1 MSIGERISFFRK
13 KRGMT
18 QKELGSKIGFSTKT
32 ADIRLAQYES
42 GVRTPKSDLTESI
55 AYALNVSPMALNVPD
70 IDTDLGLMHTLFAL
84 EDKKGFMID
93 TINGE
98 VCIRLD
104 KSKGLDYLHMLG
116 RFLEWQKEAEKYRN
130 GEITKEEYD
139 HWRYTYPEVQTQRN
153 KASLDKLRIKKE

>member
-1 MSIGERISFFRK
+1 M
-13 KRGMT
+13 
-18 QKELGSKIGFSTKT
+18 
-32 ADIRLAQYES
+32 AQYES

-139 HWRYTYPEVQTQRN
+139 HWRYTYPEVQTQCN